1 MFVSE
6 DQMMAKPC
14 LKLWVTRSLAVGLM
28 GAALSPAWAA
38 DREQAQIARLK
49 AQLQQVQQSLSA
61 AQEAAAKAEAGQRER
76 DQAVQSNR
84 RELDQLKASAGTSS
98 RRAASLSSELTTLR
112 EAHAALTRD
121 KAAVDQA
128 LAQQTAQAATLS
140 AQLATE
146 RQQLAS
152 LGQQQ
157 AQCRTHN
164 AALYNTGQELLR
176 LYEQKGFAEV
186 FSAKEPLLQTGR
198 VTLENVGS
206 LYADQLQAAR
216 LKP

>member
-1 MFVSE
+1 
-6 DQMMAKPC
+6 MMTKPC
-14 LKLWVTRSLAVGLM
+14 LKLWVMRSLAVGWM
-28 GAALSPAWAA
+28 GMALSPAWAA

-49 AQLQQVQQSLSA
+49 AQLQQVQQSLLA
-61 AQEAAAKAEAGQRER
+61 AQEAAAKAEAGLRER

-84 RELDQLKASAGTSS
+84 RELDQLKTSAGTSS
-98 RRAASLSSELTTLR
+98 RRAASLGSELATLR
-112 EAHAALTRD
+112 EAHAVLSRD

-128 LAQQTAQAATLS
+128 LAQQTAQTAALS

-157 AQCRTHN
+157 TQCRTDN
-164 AALYNTGQELLR
+164 AALYRTGQELLR

-216 LKP
+216 FKP

>member
-1 MFVSE
+1 
-6 DQMMAKPC
+6 MMAKHC

-28 GAALSPAWAA
+28 GAALNPTWAA

-98 RRAASLSSELTTLR
+98 RRAASLGSELATLR

>member
-1 MFVSE
+1 
-6 DQMMAKPC
+6 MMAKSC
-14 LKLWVTRSLAVGLM
+14 LKLLVTRSLAVGLM

-38 DREQAQIARLK
+38 DREQTQIARLK

-76 DQAVQSNR
+76 DRAVQSNR

-198 VTLENVGS
+198 VKLENVGS

>member
-1 MFVSE
+1 
-6 DQMMAKPC
+6 MMAKPC